1 MLEPLE
7 PQLLDLFLRLLGELV
22 KLWAR
27 GGWGLRMALKS
38 LFWLL
43 VVAKAGS

>member
-7 PQLLDLFLRLLGELV
+7 PQLLDPFLRLQGELV
-22 KLWAR
+22 KLWVR
-27 GGWGLRMALKS
+27 GGWGLRMALES